1 MENSKGVQ
9 RGEHSLVEK
18 HINLYTAINTWCIN
32 MQPKTLVI
40 EDKITEIEAAIAKLS
55 AEGYRRIELHFFGS
69 KLHEQKHIDKNF
81 VLIRAFKR

>member
-1 MENSKGVQ
+1 
-9 RGEHSLVEK
+9 
-18 HINLYTAINTWCIN
+18 
-32 MQPKTLVI
+32 MQPKILIV

-69 KLHEQKHIDKNF
+69 KLHEKKRLQENV

>member
-1 MENSKGVQ
+1 
-9 RGEHSLVEK
+9 
-18 HINLYTAINTWCIN
+18 
-32 MQPKTLVI
+32 MQPKTLVV

-69 KLHEQKHIDKNF
+69 KLHEKKRLQENV

>member
-1 MENSKGVQ
+1 
-9 RGEHSLVEK
+9 
-18 HINLYTAINTWCIN
+18 
-32 MQPKTLVI
+32 MQPKTLIV

-69 KLHEQKHIDKNF
+69 RLHEQKRLQENV